1 MNSRQSYLITTA
13 HINATTL
20 IWLFK
25 VSTIWWCHISCSG
38 NRKSCTG
45 SGLDQKRPTI
55 AQKWQ
60 IWIPIWC
67 QFGSS
72 RPCDPG
78 SRFRVL
84 HFLAPLFKMVER
96 GFSGNFW
103 KWVNI
108 DFSIHIQKRKN
119 VQIWAYHYFEKHL
132 NFFKASNNKK
142 KKWEIETLPKTVQN
156 KCFSGITI
164 NFSWV

>member
-1 MNSRQSYLITTA
+1 MTINNWCSRRNNKLVSNVA
-13 HINATTL
+13 HINTTTL
-20 IWLFK
+20 IWLLK

-84 HFLAPLFKMVER
+84 HFQSPTLWKNIILLKHQNRTDQMFLICNYLVPLLYRPNMQ
-96 GFSGNFW
+96 
-103 KWVNI
+103 KWVFCWI
-108 DFSIHIQKRKN
+108 LTS
-119 VQIWAYHYFEKHL
+119 
-132 NFFKASNNKK
+132 
-142 KKWEIETLPKTVQN
+142 
-156 KCFSGITI
+156 
-164 NFSWV
+164 